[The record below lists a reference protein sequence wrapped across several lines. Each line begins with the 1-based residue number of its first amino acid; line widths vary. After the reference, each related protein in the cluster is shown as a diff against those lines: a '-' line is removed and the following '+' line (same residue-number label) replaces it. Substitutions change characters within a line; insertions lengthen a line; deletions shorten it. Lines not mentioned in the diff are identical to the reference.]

1 MHLDCKGPRADPC
14 FPPSPKISRIGER
27 LWERRGSAVR
37 RLSYREDESVFEVGE
52 LFVALL
58 AAEHAVL
65 LVDHFLVAVLAG
77 TRLVEAVLLAQEHNG
92 GEAGEVISLKQSTKK
107 KEEKKKSVFFFS
119 PPINACFH
127 VTACS
132 T

>member
-1 MHLDCKGPRADPC
+1 M
-14 FPPSPKISRIGER
+14 
-27 LWERRGSAVR
+27 
-37 RLSYREDESVFEVGE
+37 SYREDESVFEVGE

-58 AAEHAVL
+58 AAEHAIL

-77 TRLVEAVLLAQEHNG
+77 TRLVEAVLFAQEYYG

-107 KEEKKKSVFFFS
+107 ERKKISHFFS
-119 PPINACFH
+119 PYQCMFPC
-127 VTACS
+127 TACS